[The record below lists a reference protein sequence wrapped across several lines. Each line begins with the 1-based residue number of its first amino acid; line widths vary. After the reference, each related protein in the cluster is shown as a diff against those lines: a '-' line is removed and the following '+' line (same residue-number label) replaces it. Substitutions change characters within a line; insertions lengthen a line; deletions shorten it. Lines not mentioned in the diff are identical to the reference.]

1 MGIKL
6 LWTGLVLVVALGQTL
21 TAFGV
26 ANSPVL
32 GVVGAILMV
41 IGLVLMWLD
50 R

>member
-6 LWTGLVLVVALGQTL
+6 LWTGLTILLVLTHYVSHAD
-21 TAFGV
+21 
-26 ANSPVL
+26 
-32 GVVGAILMV
+32 VVGGIFMG